1 MLGSR
6 SRALAAVLGLASIA
20 TLGLLGF
27 ARVSQ
32 VPSATAAPVVTAA
45 PPQQPEPAA
54 KPPEPEG
61 PPRFEETLDVSS
73 FLRGNIHTHS
83 SWSDGDKH
91 PKHVYAWYR
100 NHGYAFVALT
110 DHENRAS
117 PETFKALERKN
128 FTIIAGE
135 EITMT
140 VDGHPVHV
148 NGLCTRKTIA
158 AGGRYPTKKE
168 ALAHAVESVRAQGGV
183 ALVNHPNFDWALTI
197 DDVREARGAQL
208 LEIWSGHPYVNT
220 EGDAER
226 PSHEAIW
233 DTLLASGER
242 FAGVAVDD
250 THHIGLPKKAGTGAR
265 PGKGWIEVFGDKTE
279 KASICGALAK
289 GQLYS
294 SSGVTL
300 KRIRVEET
308 ALSVWPK
315 EKGAIVEFIGA
326 GGTVLEKIERVADGQ
341 ATYRLRGDERYVRAR
356 ITTPDGKKAW
366 TQAYFV
372 TRK

>member
-1 MLGSR
+1 MLGSKT
-6 SRALAAVLGLASIA
+6 RAFTAILGIASVTTIGVL
-20 TLGLLGF
+20 TF

-32 VPSATAAPVVTAA
+32 VPSATAAPTPVETAPAAPELPAA
-45 PPQQPEPAA
+45 PPTPQ
-54 KPPEPEG
+54 G
-61 PPRFEETLDVSS
+61 PPRFEEALDVSS

-83 SWSDGDKH
+83 AWSDGDKH

-100 NHGYAFVALT
+100 NHGYAFLALT
-110 DHENRAS
+110 DHEHRVS
-117 PETFKALERKN
+117 PATFKALERKS
-128 FTIIAGE
+128 FAIIAGE

-158 AGGRYPTKKE
+158 AGGRYPSKKD
-168 ALAHAVESVRAQGGV
+168 ALVRAVESVRAQGGV
-183 ALVNHPNFDWALTI
+183 ALVNHPNFDWALTV

-220 EGDAER
+220 DGDAER

-233 DTLLASGER
+233 DTLLSSGER

-250 THHIGLPKKAGTGAR
+250 THHIGLPKKAATGAR
-265 PGKGWIEVFGDKTE
+265 PGKGWIEVFGERPDKT
-279 KASICGALAK
+279 AICSALAK
-289 GQLYS
+289 GRLYS

-300 KRIRVEET
+300 KRIRVEDT

-315 EKGAIVEFIGA
+315 EKGAKVEFIGA
-326 GGTVLEKIERVADGQ
+326 GGKVLETAERGADGD
-341 ATYRLRGDERYVRAR
+341 ATYRLHGDELYVRAR

-372 TRK
+372 TRQ

>member
-6 SRALAAVLGLASIA
+6 SRTLTAILGIASLTTIGVL
-20 TLGLLGF
+20 TF

-32 VPSATAAPVVTAA
+32 VPSATAAPTPVEATPPA
-45 PPQQPEPAA
+45 PPQATP
-54 KPPEPEG
+54 PPEPQG
-61 PPRFEETLDVSS
+61 PPRFEEKLDVSS

-91 PKHVYAWYR
+91 PKQVYAWYR
-100 NHGYAFVALT
+100 NHGYAFLALT
-110 DHENRAS
+110 DHEHRVA
-117 PETFKALERKN
+117 PETFKALERKS
-128 FTIIAGE
+128 FAIIAGE

-140 VDGHPVHV
+140 AEDRQVHV
-148 NGLCTRKTIA
+148 NALCTRKTIA
-158 AGGRYPTKKE
+158 AGGRYPSKKE
-168 ALAHAVESVRAQGGV
+168 ALVHAVEIVRAQGGV
-183 ALVNHPNFDWALTI
+183 ALVNHPNFDWALTS
-197 DDVREARGAQL
+197 DDVRAAHGAHL

-233 DTLLASGER
+233 DALLSSGER

-265 PGKGWIEVFGDKTE
+265 PGKGWIEVFGERPE
-279 KASICGALAK
+279 KAGICGALAK
-289 GQLYS
+289 GRLYA

-300 KRIRVEET
+300 KRIRVEDT

-315 EKGAIVEFIGA
+315 DKGAVVEFIGA
-326 GGTVLEKIERVADGQ
+326 GGKVLEKMERDANAE
-341 ATYRLRGDERYVRAR
+341 ATYSLRGDERYVRAR

-372 TRK
+372 TRQ